1 MDAYC
6 DEWEAMWTSE
16 ADKPD
21 WMKNNGT
28 KNGTDGNSTDSGSDS
43 GDGKD
48 TPKSAKSAVPKGDD
62 NKNADKA
69 EEKSDAKAGEGSLP
83 SELTKGAPAAE
94 PAKDTE
100 KKEEAAPSGDLPK
113 ELTKGSEPA
122 KEEAKAAVQSSTP
135 NSDDSVMDL
144 EAEKATLAPSDSES
158 EATVAAQVVK
168 AAHKGQDLA

>member
-16 ADKPD
+16 HDKPD
-21 WMKNNGT
+21 FMKNNGT
-28 KNGTDGNSTDSGSDS
+28 KNGTDSGNSTDS

-62 NKNADKA
+62 NKNKDKA
-69 EEKSDAKAGEGSLP
+69 EEKSDATPAAGEGSLP

-100 KKEEAAPSGDLPK
+100 KKEEAAAGELPK

-122 KEEAKAAVQSSTP
+122 KEEGKAAAQPTS
-135 NSDDSVMDL
+135 
-144 EAEKATLAPSDSES
+144 SDSGDDFKVPEL
-158 EATVAAQVVK
+158 AA
-168 AAHKGQDLA
+168 